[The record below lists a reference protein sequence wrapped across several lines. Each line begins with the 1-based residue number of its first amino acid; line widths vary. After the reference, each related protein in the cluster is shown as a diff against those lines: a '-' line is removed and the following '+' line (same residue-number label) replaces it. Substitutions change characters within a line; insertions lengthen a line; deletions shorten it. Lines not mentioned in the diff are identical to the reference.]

1 MNAPA
6 NKEVGMEQTS
16 LCLLLQRFACI
27 ILVLLVS
34 FCFILDAQALTLT
47 YNYVG
52 PQLTVPSVNNPPQCP
67 ASIGGITITATS
79 LGYGDYSYTI
89 TAFGVSVQD
98 KYGII
103 TLGTNGEVIESSAA
117 LSGRLGASTVVS
129 MYEAYHLNLNWDD
142 VTIYGYLASL
152 PPTSENG
159 NGMGFDCDYTT
170 TEQGTWS
177 GGTVQTPQK
186 DIGKP
191 SQNTCPGN
199 NATDPVLNALCG
211 NPINAATGNKLQI
224 ETDFTASPNTGL
236 SLVRYYNSLD
246 TGGSAFGSN
255 WRTTWH
261 RALTVSGTT
270 VTVTRAD
277 GRQDTFTNNNGVYT
291 ADPDVTSVLTTTTA
305 NGVITYQL
313 LTASDSTETYAA
325 NGTLL
330 SIASRDGLATTLSY
344 NGSNQLTTVT
354 GPFGHVMSFAYDS
367 SGRVVHM
374 TAPDGGVYAYAY
386 DANNN
391 PIAVTYPDKT
401 TRHYVY
407 NEQTNTAN
415 TNLPHALTGIIDEL
429 GNRFATWGY
438 NAQGAAIS
446 SQHAGGA
453 ELTTVSYGDNASTVT
468 DANGNVHTYGFTTL
482 FNMIKPVSLTG
493 VPIPSLGGNAF
504 SYDANG
510 FIASKTDYDYNVT
523 TYTHDARGN
532 QTSRTEATGTAQAR
546 TITTTWHPT
555 FHLPTQ
561 ITEPN
566 RVTTLS
572 YDSHGNLTQKTI
584 ADASN
589 SKNTRTWSYTYNANG
604 QVTQADG
611 PRTDVADITQY
622 SYDAKGDLASVT
634 DALGHVTAIS
644 AYDADGRPLTLQD
657 PNGLITQLAYD
668 PRGRLL
674 SRNTGGET
682 TAYSYDAAGQVL
694 KITKPDASFAAFSY
708 DPAHRLTQV
717 SDNLGNKIVY
727 TLDANDNQTKK
738 QVYDPSG
745 TLTRSLGQTFDA
757 VNRLQ
762 TSVGAQG
769 QTTTYGYDSN
779 GNLTSVTDPLSKAT
793 IRYFDA
799 LNRLI
804 ASFDRLADKTQ
815 YQFDANDNLAQITD
829 QRSANTVYTYD
840 GLGNKTQQTSPDT
853 GITSYTYDAVGNVI
867 TRTDARG
874 IQTLYSYDALNR
886 LVKKSFTPNN
896 SYGDISS
903 ATYQYD
909 QGKYGIGHLT
919 GMTDTSGASTW
930 LYEIHGRVVQQQ
942 QISGLITL
950 TTNYQYDAA
959 GRLSQLTTPANHAIA
974 YQYNANGQVN
984 AVTVGGTVLFNAAQY
999 QPFGPISSWVWG
1011 NGTAYKRS
1019 YDLDGRLV
1027 TLPLG
1032 TDNRSLTYDAASR
1045 ISGETS
1051 DATVQSVSPSF
1062 ITATTAGTTNYAIK
1076 PTGNA
1081 LLSETI
1087 ANGTVFNMGYDV
1099 VGNLFSDSFYTYQY
1113 DLGGRLMTVGSDSFQ
1128 MDGLGKRV
1136 AKVYLSTGNRYF
1148 AYDKAGHLLG
1158 EYNAQ
1163 GLAIQETIWLGDTPV
1178 GTVSAGT
1185 GLLYVYA
1192 DHLNTPRTVTTQ
1204 SNRVLW
1210 SWVSDPF
1217 GNGAPITSNDD
1228 AGNPYQYNLRFPGQY
1243 YDAETGLHYNMA
1255 RYYNPAIGRYT
1266 QSDPIGLKGGIN
1278 TYTYVRN
1285 NPIKFIDNWGFDT
1298 FTEQEKLEYL
1308 VGLFTP
1314 WDYITT
1320 KTLQHYGLPE
1330 TTSDYLSGGLVS
1342 SGTAMLTQL
1351 NFGASAVTI
1360 LKVGAGEFIPG
1371 VSEAYVSTQIANQAV
1386 NFASKVCNDFQS
1398 QNNAISQSM
1407 IDYWVEQDQEEHQ
1420 VFQY

>member
-1 MNAPA
+1 MQACYDTSGNIIVNALISCYLRVDYPILQF
-6 NKEVGMEQTS
+6 NGYTNE
-16 LCLLLQRFACI
+16 LLLQI
-27 ILVLLVS
+27 TTTILPNTVS
-34 FCFILDAQALTLT
+34 GQPYGPLTLAAT
-47 YNYVG
+47 GGSGIGYTWSLSSG
-52 PQLTVPSVNNPPQCP
+52 SLPTGFTLSP
-67 ASIGGITITATS
+67 A
-79 LGYGDYSYTI
+79 
-89 TAFGVSVQD
+89 GVLSS
-98 KYGII
+98 
-103 TLGTNGEVIESSAA
+103 TESSAGSYSFTVQVMDSA
-117 LSGRLGASTVVS
+117 GNLAIQPLNLDILSFSSSPKNLSGDCNCNQANAAAVGA
-129 MYEAYHLNLNWDD
+129 
-142 VTIYGYLASL
+142 
-152 PPTSENG
+152 
-159 NGMGFDCDYTT
+159 
-170 TEQGTWS
+170 
-177 GGTVQTPQK
+177 
-186 DIGKP
+186 
-191 SQNTCPGN
+191 
-199 NATDPVLNALCG
+199 G
-211 NPINAATGNKLQI
+211 NPINAATGNKFQL
-224 ETDFTASPNTGL
+224 ETDFVGAANTGL
-236 SLVRYYNSLD
+236 QLKRFYNSYNSQD
-246 TGGSAFGSN
+246 TTATAFVGAK
-255 WRTTWH
+255 WHGTWQ
-261 RALTVSGTT
+261 RSVSLATNGTIAAYY
-270 VTVTRAD
+270 TRED
-277 GRQDTFTNNNGVYT
+277 GRVDTFTQNTSGAWVS
-291 ADPDVTSVLTTTTA
+291 DPDVTSSLSAVMNGTTQT
-305 NGVITYQL
+305 GWQL
-313 LTASDSTETYAA
+313 AKADDSTEMYTADGRLSSITDRAGNVTNLAYDA
-325 NGTLL
+325 NNRL
-330 SIASRDGLATTLSY
+330 I
-344 NGSNQLTTVT
+344 TVT
-354 GPFGHVMSFAYDS
+354 GPFGHTLAFGYDS
-367 SGRVVHM
+367 NNRVVSV
-374 TAPDGGVYAYAY
+374 TLPDGGVVAYGY
-386 DANNN
+386 DTNNN
-391 PIAVTYPDKT
+391 LTSATYPDT
-401 TRHYVY
+401 TVREYVY
-407 NEQTNTAN
+407 NEQANTAN
-415 TNLPHALTGIIDEL
+415 TSLPHALTGIIDEL
-429 GNRFATWGY
+429 GNRYATWQYDTFGR
-438 NAQGAAIS
+438 AIS

-453 ELTTVSYGDNASTVT
+453 ELTIVAYNADGTTSVT
-468 DANGNVHTYGFTTL
+468 DALAHTHSYTL
-482 FNMIKPVSLTG
+482 TNQFNLVKPTALTG
-493 VPIPSLGGNAF
+493 TPVLTSGGQAF
-504 SYDANG
+504 TYDTNG
-510 FIASKTDYDYNVT
+510 FIASRTDWNGNVT
-523 TYTHDARGN
+523 TYTHDTRGDE
-532 QTSRTEATGTAQAR
+532 TSRTEASSTAQAR

-561 ITEPN
+561 ITEPS

-589 SKNTRTWSYTYNANG
+589 SNNTRTWNYAYNANG

-622 SYDAKGDLASVT
+622 RYDGKGDLASVT
-634 DALGHVTAIS
+634 DALGHVTTIS
-644 AYDADGRPLTLQD
+644 AYDADGQPLTLQD

-694 KITKPDASFAAFSY
+694 KITHPDASFAAFSY

-738 QVYDPSG
+738 QIYDPSS
-745 TLTRSLGQTFDA
+745 TLTRSLSQTFDA

-769 QTTTYGYDSN
+769 QTTTYGYDNN
-779 GNLTSVTDPLSKAT
+779 GNLTSVTDPLSNVT
-793 IRYFDA
+793 TRSFDA
-799 LNRLI
+799 LNRLF
-804 ASFDRLADKTQ
+804 ASIDPLSGKTQ
-815 YQFDANDNLAQITD
+815 YQFDANDNLAQVTD
-829 QRSANTVYTYD
+829 PRSANTVYSYD
-840 GLGNKTQQTSPDT
+840 GLGNKTKQTSPDT
-853 GITSYTYDAVGNVI
+853 GTTTYTYDAAGNII

-874 IQTLYSYDALNR
+874 MQTLYAYDALNR
-886 LVKKSFTPNN
+886 LIKKSFTPN
-896 SYGDISS
+896 SHYGDISS
-903 ATYQYD
+903 VTYQYD

-919 GMTDTSGASTW
+919 GMTDTSGATTW
-930 LYEIHGRVVQQQ
+930 LYEIHGRMVQQQ
-942 QISGLITL
+942 QTIGLVTL
-950 TTNYQYDAA
+950 TTHYQYDAA
-959 GRLSQLTTPANHAIA
+959 GRLSQLTTPANNTIA

-984 AVTVGGTVLFNAAQY
+984 AMTVDGTVLLNSAKY
-999 QPFGPISSWVWG
+999 QPFGPIRSWVWG
-1011 NGTAYKRS
+1011 NGTAYNRS
-1019 YDLDGRLV
+1019 YDLDGRL
-1027 TLPLG
+1027 TKLPLG
-1032 TDNRSLTYDAASR
+1032 TDNRSYTYDADSR
-1045 ISGETS
+1045 IIGETS
-1051 DATVQSVSPSF
+1051 DGTVQSVSPVF
-1062 ITATTAGTTNYAIK
+1062 ISATNAGTTNYAIK

-1099 VGNLFSDSFYTYQY
+1099 VGNLLSDGFNSYQY
-1113 DLGGRLMTVGSDSFQ
+1113 DLGSRLMTVGSDSFQ

-1136 AKVYLSTGNRYF
+1136 AKVNLSTGNRYF